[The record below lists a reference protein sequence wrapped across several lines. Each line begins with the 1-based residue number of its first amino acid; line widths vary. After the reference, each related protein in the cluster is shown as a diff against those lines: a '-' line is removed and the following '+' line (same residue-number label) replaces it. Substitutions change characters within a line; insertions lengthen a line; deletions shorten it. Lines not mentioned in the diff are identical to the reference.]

1 MSDFIIPGEKPKEET
16 YKDEVVFIPNSA
28 LESNDSTLQEWLLME
43 ITPEK
48 YYEATISENRNK
60 PVYFKNDLGHWK
72 SYKRQFFETKQERRD
87 KKIEILLN
95 IDN

>member
-1 MSDFIIPGEKPKEET
+1 MSDFIIPGEKPKFES

-28 LESNDSTLQEWLLME
+28 LESNDSTLQDWLLME

-48 YYEATISENRNK
+48 YYEATISEK
-60 PVYFKNDLGHWK
+60 SVSFSNDLNRWRT
-72 SYKRQFFETKQERRD
+72 YKRQFFETKQERRD
-87 KKIEILLN
+87 NKIEILLK

>member
-16 YKDEVVFIPNSA
+16 YKDEVIYIPNSGVD
-28 LESNDSTLQEWLLME
+28 SNGDTTLQDWMFME
-43 ITPEK
+43 ITPDK
-48 YYEATISENRNK
+48 YYMAVIDEKSVFFTSDLNKNRR
-60 PVYFKNDLGHWK
+60 F
-72 SYKRQFFETKQERRD
+72 KRQFFETKQERRD

>member
-1 MSDFIIPGEKPKEET
+1 MSDFIIPGEKPKFET
-16 YKDEVVFIPNSA
+16 YKDEVIYIPNSGVD
-28 LESNDSTLQEWLLME
+28 SNGDTTLQDWLLME

-48 YYEATISENRNK
+48 YYMAVIDEKSVFFTSDLNKNRRFN
-60 PVYFKNDLGHWK
+60 
-72 SYKRQFFETKQERRD
+72 RQFFETKQERRD

>member
-1 MSDFIIPGEKPKEET
+1 MSDFIIPGEKPQQES
-16 YKDEVVFIPNSA
+16 YKDEVIYIPNSA
-28 LESNDSTLQEWLLME
+28 VDSNGDTTLQDWMFME

-48 YYEATISENRNK
+48 YYMAVIDEKSVFFTSDLNK
-60 PVYFKNDLGHWK
+60 SRRFK
-72 SYKRQFFETKQERRD
+72 REFFETKQERRD

>member
-1 MSDFIIPGEKPKEET
+1 MDDFIIPGEKPKFES

-28 LESNDSTLQEWLLME
+28 LESNDSTLQDWLLME

-48 YYEATISENRNK
+48 YYEATISEK
-60 PVYFKNDLGHWK
+60 SVFFKNDLGHYK

-87 KKIEILLN
+87 NKIEILLK